1 MKNFYFKKYILRNG
15 IPILVAFLLMTF
27 VVDSIILPF
36 IFNATD
42 SGNFNLIV
50 WIIIDTIILFS
61 IFFATRYILFI
72 LGFIDSW
79 RGKIPKI

>member
-1 MKNFYFKKYILRNG
+1 MKNFDYKKYILRTG
-15 IPILVAFLLMTF
+15 IPILVSFLFMTF

-42 SGNFNLIV
+42 SGNFNLFV
-50 WIIIDTIILFS
+50 WIIIDTLILFS

-72 LGFIDSW
+72 LGLIDTW

>member
-1 MKNFYFKKYILRNG
+1 MKNFDYKKYILRTG
-15 IPILVAFLLMTF
+15 IPILVSFLFMTF
-27 VVDSIILPF
+27 VVDSTILPF

-50 WIIIDTIILFS
+50 WIIIDTLILFS

-72 LGFIDSW
+72 FGLIDTW

>member
-1 MKNFYFKKYILRNG
+1 MKNFDYKKYILRTG
-15 IPILVAFLLMTF
+15 IPILVSFLFMTF

-42 SGNFNLIV
+42 SGNFNLFV
-50 WIIIDTIILFS
+50 WIVIDTIILFS

-72 LGFIDSW
+72 LGLIDTW
-79 RGKIPKI
+79 RGKMPKL

>member
-1 MKNFYFKKYILRNG
+1 MKNFDYKKYILRTG
-15 IPILVAFLLMTF
+15 IPILVSFLFMTF

-42 SGNFNLIV
+42 SGNFNLLV

-72 LGFIDSW
+72 LGLIDTW

>member
-1 MKNFYFKKYILRNG
+1 MKNFDYKKYFLRNG
-15 IPILVAFLLMTF
+15 IPILVAFLFMTF
-27 VVDSIILPF
+27 VVDSFILPF

-42 SGNFNLIV
+42 SGNFNLLV

-72 LGFIDSW
+72 LGFIDTW
-79 RGKIPKI
+79 RGKIPKM

>member
-1 MKNFYFKKYILRNG
+1 MKNFDYKKYFLRNG
-15 IPILVAFLLMTF
+15 IPIFVAFLFMTF
-27 VVDSIILPF
+27 VVDSFILPF

-72 LGFIDSW
+72 LGLIDTW

>member
-1 MKNFYFKKYILRNG
+1 MKNFDYKKYILRTG
-15 IPILVAFLLMTF
+15 IPILVSFLFMTF
-27 VVDSIILPF
+27 VVDSIILPL

-42 SGNFNLIV
+42 SGNFNLFV
-50 WIIIDTIILFS
+50 WIVIDTIILFS

-72 LGFIDSW
+72 LGLIDTW

>member
-1 MKNFYFKKYILRNG
+1 MKNFDYKKYILRTG
-15 IPILVAFLLMTF
+15 IPILVSFLFMTF

-42 SGNFNLIV
+42 SGNFNLLV

-61 IFFATRYILFI
+61 IFFTTRYILFI
-72 LGFIDSW
+72 LGFIDTW

>member
-15 IPILVAFLLMTF
+15 IPILVAFLFMTF
-27 VVDSIILPF
+27 VVDNIILPF

-42 SGNFNLIV
+42 NGNFNLLV
-50 WIIIDTIILFS
+50 WIIIDAIMLFS

-72 LGFIDSW
+72 MGFIDTW

>member
-1 MKNFYFKKYILRNG
+1 MKNFDYKKYFLRNG
-15 IPILVAFLLMTF
+15 IPIFVAFLFMTF
-27 VVDSIILPF
+27 VVDSFILPF

-50 WIIIDTIILFS
+50 WIIVDTIILFS

-72 LGFIDSW
+72 LGLIDTW

>member
-1 MKNFYFKKYILRNG
+1 MKNFDYKKYILRTG
-15 IPILVAFLLMTF
+15 IPILVSFLFMTF

-42 SGNFNLIV
+42 SGNFNLLV

-72 LGFIDSW
+72 LGFIDTW

>member
-1 MKNFYFKKYILRNG
+1 MKNFDYKKYFLING
-15 IPILVAFLLMTF
+15 IPILVAFLFMTF
-27 VVDSIILPF
+27 VVDSFILPF
-36 IFNATD
+36 IFTATD
-42 SGNFNLIV
+42 SGNFNLLV

-72 LGFIDSW
+72 LGFIDTW